1 MAEIGPKRG
10 VNAGAGQERRKSAG
24 AAARVV
30 CSDWRLG
37 MQIGML
43 NPLAT
48 GAAVRV
54 LLNGI
59 RKQKLKVGSGN
70 NFYRF
75 ERHRTGARPD
85 TGISVFFDPDSSSDF
100 HRAALLWSHCH
111 VLCRP

>member
-1 MAEIGPKRG
+1 
-10 VNAGAGQERRKSAG
+10 
-24 AAARVV
+24 
-30 CSDWRLG
+30 

-85 TGISVFFDPDSSSDF
+85 T
-100 HRAALLWSHCH
+100 
-111 VLCRP
+111 